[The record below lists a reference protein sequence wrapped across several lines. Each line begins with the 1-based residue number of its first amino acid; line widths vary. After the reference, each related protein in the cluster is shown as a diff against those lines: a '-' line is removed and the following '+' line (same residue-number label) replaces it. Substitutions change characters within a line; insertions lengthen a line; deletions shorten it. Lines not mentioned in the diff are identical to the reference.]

1 METNLKKDDM
11 IITKILIGI
20 NATSYAITSIM
31 SGNILVMDYDVIAL
45 VGQANFLVFK
55 GYYWQLFTSIFVH
68 INLPHLLGNMLFLL
82 IYGTRG
88 EEFFNKIEFLL
99 IFFISGLI
107 GNLLSLLG
115 GPNMVSAGAS
125 GALFGLFGA
134 CIMYAHS
141 TIKESLIAVMIYSFY
156 MFFLTMGVNVNLF
169 AHSGGLIAGL
179 ALGYLFSKI
188 KPPES
193 EFSSNL

>member
-1 METNLKKDDM
+1 MQTNLKKDDM

-20 NATSYAITSIM
+20 NVISYAITSIM
-31 SGNILVMDYDVIAL
+31 SGNILVMDYNIIAL

-68 INLPHLLGNMLFLL
+68 INLAHLLGNMLFLL

-88 EEFFNKIEFLL
+88 EEFFNKIEFLF
-99 IFFISGLI
+99 IFFLSGLV

-115 GPNMVSAGAS
+115 GPDMVSAGAS

-141 TIKESLIAVMIYSFY
+141 SIKESLITVIIYSFY

-169 AHSGGLIAGL
+169 AHFGGLIAGL

-188 KPPES
+188 KPLES